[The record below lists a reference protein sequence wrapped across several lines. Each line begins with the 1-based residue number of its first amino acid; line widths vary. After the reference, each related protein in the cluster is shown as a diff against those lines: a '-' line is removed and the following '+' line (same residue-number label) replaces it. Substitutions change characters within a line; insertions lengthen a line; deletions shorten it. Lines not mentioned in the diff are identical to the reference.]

1 VERLFVNFELNSEF
15 FIILGLFLTIAF
27 IIAIIIVLFVNRIN
41 TLRLILDQAKE
52 IDEAKSQ
59 KISELEA
66 QLQQERIDN
75 ANLKKELEYFS
86 QGKEKFKAYKE
97 QVDKIQS
104 TDLIDV

>member
-1 VERLFVNFELNSEF
+1 MERLFANFELNSEF

-27 IIAIIIVLFVNRIN
+27 IITIIIVLFVNRIN
-41 TLRLILDQAKE
+41 TLKLILDQAKE

-75 ANLKKELEYFS
+75 ANLKKELEYFF
-86 QGKEKFKAYKE
+86 QGKEKFRTYKE
-97 QVDKIQS
+97 QADKIQS